1 MTAAVHLTHVD
12 PARNMARFYTLTIQP
27 TLFGEWS
34 LVREWGRI
42 GQAGQVKATP
52 YPSSAEAES
61 ALQRFQRQKERRGY
75 ASLHAMQQVR
85 KGSICD
91 YALRASHIADNLP
104 L

>member
-12 PARNMARFYTLTIQP
+12 PTKNMARFYALTIQP

-52 YPSSAEAES
+52 YPSSTEAEN

-75 ASLHAMQQVR
+75 AALHAMQQHS
-85 KGSICD
+85 KDAFCN
-91 YALRASHIADNLP
+91 YALRASGIADNLP
-104 L
+104 I